1 MMDDATLKTFVDVVL
16 SFFSETT
23 GERVSMG
30 VPYVKRERAPLLEYT
45 GIIGISGA
53 RRGGLYLTASATLL
67 KELSALVSGA
77 EVEDEEGLA
86 DAAGEVA
93 NMIAGNARRDFGSD
107 FMISVPIVVK
117 GAPEDILLRLRPP
130 VFIIPVTWRTHS
142 AYLAVG
148 IE

>member
-1 MMDDATLKTFVDVVL
+1 MHDATLKTFVDVVL
-16 SFFSETT
+16 GFFLETT
-23 GERVSMG
+23 GERVAMG

-53 RRGGLYLTASATLL
+53 RRGGLYLTSSAGLL
-67 KELSALVSGA
+67 AELSSLVSG
-77 EVEDEEGLA
+77 VQVDDEEGLA

-130 VFIIPVTWRTHS
+130 VFIIPVTWRTHY

>member
-1 MMDDATLKTFVDVVL
+1 MDDATLKTFVDVVL
-16 SFFSETT
+16 GFFLETT

-53 RRGGLYLTASATLL
+53 RRGGLYLTAPAGLHA
-67 KELSALVSGA
+67 ELSAHVSGA
-77 EVEDEEGLA
+77 EPEGEEGLA

-107 FMISVPIVVK
+107 FMISIPIVVK
-117 GAPEDILLRLRPP
+117 GAPDDILLRLSPP
-130 VFIIPVTWRTHS
+130 VFIIPVAWRTHY